1 LLRIVSASVAN
12 DYFRRLQSA
21 KRGGKVLTMPLL
33 EDAAALPGGSNHE
46 VANMERSVLL
56 AQLDRRLRSAPEA
69 VGDRDRALFWLYYR
83 HGFTAEEI
91 GWRPLG

>member
-1 LLRIVSASVAN
+1 
-12 DYFRRLQSA
+12 
-21 KRGGKVLTMPLL
+21 
-33 EDAAALPGGSNHE
+33 
-46 VANMERSVLL
+46 MERSVLL

-91 GWRPLG
+91 ARLAAAGLTAKGVESAVRRVALWLRAEVRGGRAEAQAESG